1 MSILGKIFQ
10 QKNCRVRFNAAF
22 APSRKRISGE
32 KYWRLALLWSTF
44 PLWVLGGGMRAESR
58 EPAMGIT
65 FLQGARVP
73 MNIPVIIMGA
83 AGRMGQTL
91 VRLVRADAGF
101 TLAGVVEREEKLAE
115 IVSSDCPAETNV
127 ATLLRRHPKAV
138 IIDFTAPASSLATA
152 RAAAQT
158 GAAHVIGTTGF
169 SDEDRA
175 ELARIAATTP
185 IFWSPNM
192 SVGVNVLLKVLPEL
206 TRLLGLDYD
215 VEMMEIHHNRK
226 KDAPSGTALRLAE
239 CLAEA
244 KNWNLAE
251 SACYHREGIIGERPV
266 KEIGIQTLRGGDVVG
281 VHTVY
286 FMGPGERIEVTHQA
300 HSRENFANG
309 ALRAV
314 RWMHGRAPGKLYSM
328 QDVL

>member
-1 MSILGKIFQ
+1 
-10 QKNCRVRFNAAF
+10 
-22 APSRKRISGE
+22 
-32 KYWRLALLWSTF
+32 
-44 PLWVLGGGMRAESR
+44 
-58 EPAMGIT
+58 
-65 FLQGARVP
+65 